1 MPTHSNICWVI
12 PFTKEKRVKGGKK
25 ERGAGGVGG
34 VLLRRRRQKY
44 FNKQPTGLKSCSLR
58 VPPLT
63 ALSTRALGPF
73 PAPSGSELC
82 KRVRLTGLVL
92 RRSSTLES
100 SLPPPHVPGLLCR
113 VSSASRTEVSVSGL
127 PPSVSTH
134 QRWRQFL
141 RVWDSSHFSFW
152 SYPWE
157 PFVGFSFYSSPFN
170 WPLEKRVL
178 SRDGSGAYGAF
189 STSSAVAPLW
199 SPR

>member
-1 MPTHSNICWVI
+1 MCVHAYTLKYLLGDSIYKR
-12 PFTKEKRVKGGKK
+12 KESERRKKRKGGW
-25 ERGAGGVGG
+25 RCGGG

-141 RVWDSSHFSFW
+141 RV
-152 SYPWE
+152 
-157 PFVGFSFYSSPFN
+157 
-170 WPLEKRVL
+170 
-178 SRDGSGAYGAF
+178 
-189 STSSAVAPLW
+189 
-199 SPR
+199 